1 MIINTVKNKK
11 AIRIIA
17 TYQQLRF
24 RCINLIGDDKVV
36 NFNHECTKDLLYRLT
51 EEQMESIFD
60 INMSEINK
68 KRFGTYISYNENLS
82 EDFIIKY
89 NMYLYMPIIYKR
101 IDLSEETI
109 EFLFDNHCYTQVL
122 EQKNLT
128 VEFIEQVRPKLPF
141 LRILS
146 YNTKVD
152 ESVIDFYFDELDK
165 FYLSFR
171 KYSKEF
177 LIKHINEL
185 NIGALLI
192 NNDLTGIV
200 PESILNEY
208 RNRIEKCGSMSVY
221 RNELYIEKDLSVLKD
236 NKYSIDIISSIE
248 YLTEY
253 LIDKYKDILNMDLV
267 KKYQLEYKE

>member
-1 MIINTVKNKK
+1 MITNTVKNKQT
-11 AIRIIA
+11 RSIIE

-24 RCINLIGDDKVV
+24 RCINLIDDDKVV
-36 NFNHECTKDLLYRLT
+36 NFKHECTKDLLYRLT

-60 INMSEINK
+60 LNMSEENK
-68 KRFGTYISYNENLS
+68 KRFGRYISYNENLS
-82 EDFIIKY
+82 ENFIIKY
-89 NMYLYMPIIYKR
+89 NDYLYIPAIYR
-101 IDLSEETI
+101 RVDLSEEGI
-109 EFLFDNHCYTQVL
+109 RLLFDKHYYTQVL

-128 VEFIEQVRPKLPF
+128 IEFIEQSRHKLPF

-152 ESVIDFYFDELDK
+152 ESVIDFYFNELDK

-171 KYSKEF
+171 EYSKEF

-185 NIGALLI
+185 HIGALII
-192 NNDLTGIV
+192 NNDLRGIV
-200 PESILNEY
+200 SENVLDEY
-208 RNRIEKCGSMSVY
+208 YTRLEKCGSISLY
-221 RNELYIEKDLSVLKD
+221 RNELFIEKDLSILKD
-236 NKYSIDIISSIE
+236 NKYSVDFISSRE

-253 LIDKYKDILNMDLV
+253 IIDKYKDVLNMDLV